1 MSSSSST
8 SSSPGLRLCYCK
20 KTPCLQTSWTD
31 DNPGRRFKGCE
42 NWKNGGCNF
51 FRWFDPPMCPR
62 SMVVIPELR
71 REKIRVAS
79 ENDQLRQKISSLLD
93 EKMNL
98 ERTIANMGFENSN
111 MARRLCSL
119 QVWACCNWENIEGP
133 CTVGLCTLKE
143 VFEVVAAV
151 LLRTTAAGLGGIP
164 VVAPGNG
171 YGGFGSKGKG
181 YGGFGGGCRHLHLH
195 Q

>member
-119 QVWACCNWENIEGP
+119 QGENSNQRRTICYLEDENVKLL
-133 CTVGLCTLKE
+133 TNISHLEDSIARLTTKNKMMQLVI
-143 VFEVVAAV
+143 VVSWMFFLVIWFA
-151 LLRTTAAGLGGIP
+151 
-164 VVAPGNG
+164 
-171 YGGFGSKGKG
+171 
-181 YGGFGGGCRHLHLH
+181 
-195 Q
+195 

>member
-31 DNPGRRFKGCE
+31 DNPGRRFIGCE

-71 REKIRVAS
+71 REKSRVAS

-98 ERTIANMGFENSN
+98 KRTIANMGFENSN

-119 QVWACCNWENIEGP
+119 QDGALILTPGLLSAGVIVWACCNWENIEGP
-133 CTVGLCTLKE
+133 CTVGLCTLEE
-143 VFEVVAAV
+143 VLEVVAAV

-164 VVAPGNG
+164 
-171 YGGFGSKGKG
+171 
-181 YGGFGGGCRHLHLH
+181 
-195 Q
+195 